1 MHIVFNEDHYLDNAS
16 VPIDLKQ
23 EPADL
28 VILSFSDSDL
38 NAFANAWK
46 KTLRDFGK
54 ASVPTLRLANIKQ
67 LTHNLSI
74 DTYFEKTISKSK
86 GILVRLIGG
95 EQYWPYGLNYLKS
108 ISIEKKI
115 PLAVIPADG
124 REDKVS
130 YTFIGLLSIS
140 EIYR

>member
-46 KTLRDFGK
+46 KTIRDFGK
-54 ASVPTLRLANIKQ
+54 TSVPTLRLANLKQ

-74 DTYFEKTISKSK
+74 DTYFEKTISKY
-86 GILVRLIGG
+86 LV
-95 EQYWPYGLNYLKS
+95 
-108 ISIEKKI
+108 
-115 PLAVIPADG
+115 
-124 REDKVS
+124 
-130 YTFIGLLSIS
+130 
-140 EIYR
+140 